1 MDRQG
6 EIDHIVVESTGVSEP
21 LPVAQTFSAAIKP
34 DIGGAAKGL
43 SSLNDAAHLHSLVS
57 YPVQP
62 TGHIIH
68 RERRKSISDWTVA
81 GWLGGG
87 SLIDIMRAGDGG
99 GLLNIPHPSGLDHKS
114 RAARDGDRQG

>member
-43 SSLNDAAHLHSLVS
+43 SSLNDAAHLHSLVC
-57 YPVQP
+57 YPAHP
-62 TGHIIH
+62 TGHLIH
-68 RERRKSISDWTVA
+68 RKEGNLDMSPRTLYLIMAHGLCLA

-87 SLIDIMRAGDGG
+87 SLIGIVRAGDGG
-99 GLLNIPHPSGLDHKS
+99 GLLNIPHPP
-114 RAARDGDRQG
+114 

>member
-43 SSLNDAAHLHSLVS
+43 SSLNDAAHLHSLVC
-57 YPVQP
+57 YPAQP
-62 TGHIIH
+62 TGHTHIIH
-68 RERRKSISDWTVA
+68 RERKTALCLAS
-81 GWLGGG
+81 
-87 SLIDIMRAGDGG
+87 
-99 GLLNIPHPSGLDHKS
+99 
-114 RAARDGDRQG
+114 